1 MGKNNR
7 YGKAEILSLEDQRK
21 IKKELKNPAH
31 KLFFSIALNTAE
43 RWGAIR
49 QLRVEDCYGDPHR
62 SIPRREITFRAP
74 TRKAD
79 PDGTRTTRQVPINE
93 DLSVALRAYKP
104 PTSGYLFPSPEECD
118 RPITRQAV
126 DWFLRSAVAKAKL
139 SHRGIS
145 THSTRRTAITR
156 LSESGTG
163 IMEIKQ
169 ITGHKSLSALMGYIE
184 DNPARVRAALAVLSG

>member
-31 KLFFSIALNTAE
+31 KLFFAIALNTAE

-49 QLRVEDCYGDPHR
+49 QLRVEDCYADPYH
-62 SIPRREITFRAP
+62 SIPKREITFRAP
-74 TRKAD
+74 TRKAA
-79 PDGTRTTRQVPINE
+79 PDGSRTTRQVPVNE
-93 DLSVALRAYKP
+93 DLALALKVYKP
-104 PTSGYLFPSPEECD
+104 KGEGYLFPSPTKGD
-118 RPITRQAV
+118 RPICRQAV
-126 DWFLRSAVAKAKL
+126 DWFLRTAVAKAKL

-184 DNPARVRAALAVLSG
+184 DNPGRVRAALSVLSG